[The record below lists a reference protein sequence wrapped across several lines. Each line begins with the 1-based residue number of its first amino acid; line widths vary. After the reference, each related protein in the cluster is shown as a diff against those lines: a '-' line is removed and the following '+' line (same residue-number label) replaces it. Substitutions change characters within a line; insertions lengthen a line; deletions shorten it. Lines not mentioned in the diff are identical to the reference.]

1 MDERKSQGGCTD
13 GNGGEHCAEAHA
25 GRRHW
30 LLALIRRFFK
40 SSWDSVSP
48 DDLREF
54 CHSDDREQIANRLIK
69 VFARYAAILGAFTGI
84 LMSADEVLALA
95 TGGEG
100 GLGLPVN
107 ILLAL
112 FVLTIDT
119 ITLLRFQLSLVACL
133 ARLYGACLDP
143 DDPEDIL
150 TIFAY
155 AAGGVAA
162 KAAGKAGMK
171 VGGKVVTRVAKS
183 VAQKEVMSAL
193 TRVSERVGIRI
204 LQRAAVKY
212 SLPVASIGLGMVV
225 NFFTMRTMGRIAK
238 KHLEERGRSR

>member
-1 MDERKSQGGCTD
+1 MDETNSQR
-13 GNGGEHCAEAHA
+13 A
-25 GRRHW
+25 RRHW

-40 SSWDSVSP
+40 PSWDSVSL
-48 DDLREF
+48 DNLREF
-54 CHSDDREQIANRLIK
+54 YHTDDKEQIANRLIR
-69 VFARYAAILGAFTGI
+69 ACTRNAAILGAFTGI

-100 GLGLPVN
+100 GLELPVN

-119 ITLLRFQLSLVACL
+119 LTLLRFQLSLVACL
-133 ARLYGACLDP
+133 GRLYETKLDP
-143 DDPEDIL
+143 DEPEDIL

-162 KAAGKAGMK
+162 KAAGMAGMK
-171 VGGKVVTRVAKS
+171 VGGRVVSRAAKS
-183 VAQKEVMSAL
+183 VVQKEVMSAL
-193 TRVSERVGIRI
+193 TRVSERVGIRM

-212 SLPVASIGLGMVV
+212 SLPVASIGIGCVV
-225 NFFTMRTMGRIAK
+225 NYFTTRTMGRIAK
-238 KHLEERGRSR
+238 EHMKEVPYEASGPGAGKPNARS